1 MSGILIGVDDRS
13 YAVANGPVA
22 DLSLPLDFHGAQPN
36 HFGAPAA
43 RARALEVGGF
53 VGDAARG
60 GSCNC
65 ELIAFVPHCNGTH
78 TECVGHVT
86 ADRVSV
92 AELAREALLPALV
105 LSVPVCRSAEC
116 GESADPSPMADDL
129 LVSARGLEEALG
141 RCDGSPQTAAVIR
154 TIPND
159 QGKRTRD
166 YSRGPVPAYLSLE
179 AVDLLVGWGVRH
191 LLVDLPSLD
200 RVHDEGRLAGHR
212 RFWGLPAAG
221 NSSGD
226 AERPDATITEMIFV
240 PDTVEDGLYALSLQV
255 APFVADAAPSRPL
268 LFALEQR

>member
-1 MSGILIGVDDRS
+1 MSGILISVGQRS
-13 YAVANGPVA
+13 YAVDADPVA
-22 DLSLPLDFHGAQPN
+22 DLSVPLDFHGAQPN

-43 RARALEVGGF
+43 RAQALEVGRF

-65 ELIAFVPHCNGTH
+65 ELVAFVPHCNGTH

-86 ADRVSV
+86 ADRVSI
-92 AELAREALLPALV
+92 AQLARNALVPTLV
-105 LSVPVCRSAEC
+105 LSVPVYGPGEC
-116 GESADPSPMADDL
+116 GESADPSPMADDR

-141 RCDGSPQTAAVIR
+141 RCAGSPQPAAVIR
-154 TIPND
+154 TLPND
-159 QGKRTRD
+159 RGKRTRD

-191 LLVDLPSLD
+191 LLIDLPSLD
-200 RVHDEGRLAGHR
+200 RIHDQGRLAGHR
-212 RFWGLPAAG
+212 RFWGLPAEG
-221 NSSGD
+221 VSSGD

-268 LFALEQR
+268 LFALERR